1 MNVTEYVIPLGKNVR
16 KRHYHETDKRKV
28 AERKGGQIF
37 PLGVPSKGQGTLT
50 GESPVM
56 VKAGSHVAWMAGG
69 DGNDVF

>member
-1 MNVTEYVIPLGKNVR
+1 MIMNHIPLFLIVR
-16 KRHYHETDKRKV
+16 FKFFNMCYKGGRG
-28 AERKGGQIF
+28 RKGGQIF

-69 DGNDVF
+69 DGNVVF